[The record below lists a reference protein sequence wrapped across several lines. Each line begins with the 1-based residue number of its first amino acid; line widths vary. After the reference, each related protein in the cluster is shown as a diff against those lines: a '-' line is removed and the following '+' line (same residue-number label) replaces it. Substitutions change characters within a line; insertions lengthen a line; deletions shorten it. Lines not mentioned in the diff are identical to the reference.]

1 MRDILF
7 NDDIELRY
15 FEAKRGKALKLTNY
29 IGIYILHVNEFFF
42 FCSQIRNVNF
52 LLLSTCNIQMGVSF
66 CFDKMMTVQ
75 ITRMTHVGLWS
86 KSCYL

>member
-1 MRDILF
+1 MRNILL

-29 IGIYILHVNEFFF
+29 IEIYIVHVNVFF

-52 LLLSTCNIQMGVSF
+52 LLLLSTCNIQMGVSF